1 MLCIHTKDAPLHDLP
16 DNNTNHDLALSAE
29 AANRLHRKIQHRILE
44 LNRKSIP
51 VASAFDEHLAPL
63 YRLLSVLESAGWR
76 AVSTRTIDAE
86 LHADFVAMDLEWE
99 HADIATI
106 TGNAAKVS

>member
-1 MLCIHTKDAPLHDLP
+1 MKDAPLHDLP
-16 DNNTNHDLALSAE
+16 ENNANHDLALSVK
-29 AANRLHRKIQHRILE
+29 AANRLHRKIQLRILE

-63 YRLLSVLESAGWR
+63 YRLLSVLESAAWR

-86 LHADFVAMDLEWE
+86 LHADFVALDLERQ
-99 HADIATI
+99 HANVTTI
-106 TGNAAKVS
+106 TSDAAKVSTA